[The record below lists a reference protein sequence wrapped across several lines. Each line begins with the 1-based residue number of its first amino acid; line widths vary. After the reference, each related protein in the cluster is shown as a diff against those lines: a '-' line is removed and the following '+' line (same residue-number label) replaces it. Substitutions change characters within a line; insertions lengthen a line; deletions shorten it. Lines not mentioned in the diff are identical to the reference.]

1 MRGDKKTPEAEAD
14 TPSDA
19 AVAGNPHHHHQHRA
33 PRGPATIAA
42 LWVIA
47 LALVAIAIMVGL
59 RLFLP
64 GGSQPVLVQFSDL
77 SGRVQLEYCPS
88 LPASFEAVA
97 YTDDLIA
104 DTGVIPVRVTAE
116 VCGEPRFDD
125 GVWIYL
131 HRSAVTLA
139 STTPR

>member
-1 MRGDKKTPEAEAD
+1 MRGDTTTGATTAN
-14 TPSDA
+14 TGSDA
-19 AVAGNPHHHHQHRA
+19 PVPPRSQHPHRA
-33 PRGPATIAA
+33 RRRPATIA

-47 LALVAIAIMVGL
+47 LALVAIAVMVGVK
-59 RLFLP
+59 LFLP

-88 LPASFEAVA
+88 LPASFEAIA
-97 YTDDLIA
+97 YTDDLVA
-104 DTGVIPVRVTAE
+104 DTGVIPVKVTGE
-116 VCGEPRFDD
+116 VCGSTQFDD
-125 GVWIYL
+125 GIWIYL

>member
-1 MRGDKKTPEAEAD
+1 
-14 TPSDA
+14 
-19 AVAGNPHHHHQHRA
+19 VATHSQHPHRA
-33 PRGPATIAA
+33 RRGPATIA

-47 LALVAIAIMVGL
+47 LALVAVAVMVGVK
-59 RLFLP
+59 LFLP

-88 LPASFEAVA
+88 LPASFEAIA
-97 YTDDLIA
+97 YTDDLLA
-104 DTGVIPVRVTAE
+104 DTGVIPVKVTAD
-116 VCGEPRFDD
+116 VCGAPEFDD

>member
-1 MRGDKKTPEAEAD
+1 VTGENTTPEATAH
-14 TPSDA
+14 TASDA
-19 AVAGNPHHHHQHRA
+19 PIAPHSKHPHRA
-33 PRGPATIAA
+33 RRGPATIA

-47 LALVAIAIMVGL
+47 LALVATAILIGVK
-59 RLFLP
+59 LFLP
-64 GGSQPVLVQFSDL
+64 GGSQTVLVQFSDL

-97 YTDDLIA
+97 YTDDLVA
-104 DTGVIPVRVTAE
+104 DTGVIPVKVSGD
-116 VCGEPRFDD
+116 VCGSPQFDD